1 MKFLI
6 IFFSFL
12 LLSCNKEKSQNLIS
26 NETVKSNNA
35 TEDNEPPSF
44 DENKYEFI
52 YHYLN
57 EDSFQIIGL
66 SFLGDDKIDFHLKT
80 NTLPCDTQ
88 YWGEAINSSSSNDH
102 EIDEDEELEA
112 YPVREFIKENEEEIL
127 IIRIALDKS
136 KIQIKHQRKDELET
150 DCLPILNKV
159 MIRK

>member
-1 MKFLI
+1 MKFFVFL
-6 IFFSFL
+6 FSFL
-12 LLSCNKEKSQNLIS
+12 LLSCNKEKVNLIS
-26 NETVKSNNA
+26 NETVNTNKV
-35 TEDNEPPSF
+35 NEENDLPSF
-44 DENKYEFI
+44 NENKYEFI

-66 SFLGDDKIDFHLKT
+66 SFLSDDRIDFHLKT
-80 NTLPCDTQ
+80 NTLPCDTE
-88 YWGEAINSSSSNDH
+88 YWGEAISLGSNNDH
-102 EIDEDEELEA
+102 EIDEDEEFEA
-112 YPVREFIKENEEEIL
+112 YPVQEFTKENDEEVL

>member
-1 MKFLI
+1 MKFFVFL
-6 IFFSFL
+6 FSFL
-12 LLSCNKEKSQNLIS
+12 LLSCNKEKANLIS
-26 NETVKSNNA
+26 NETVNTNKVNEANNL
-35 TEDNEPPSF
+35 PSF
-44 DENKYEFI
+44 NENKYKFI

-66 SFLGDDKIDFHLKT
+66 SFLSDDRIDFHLKT
-80 NTLPCDTQ
+80 NTLPCDTE
-88 YWGEAINSSSSNDH
+88 YWGEAISLGSNNDH
-102 EIDEDEELEA
+102 EIDEDEEFET
-112 YPVREFIKENEEEIL
+112 YPVQEFTKENDEEVL